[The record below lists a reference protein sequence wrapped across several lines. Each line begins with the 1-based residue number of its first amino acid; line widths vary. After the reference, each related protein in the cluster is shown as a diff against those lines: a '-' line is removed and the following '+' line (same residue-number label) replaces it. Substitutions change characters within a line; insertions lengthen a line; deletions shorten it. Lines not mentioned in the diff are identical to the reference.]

1 MDAVELRQPSSRGRG
16 SPGCNLI
23 VPRLRRRGS
32 HDDGNSHSENRLP
45 SFFIS
50 LRNIVYALMTSF
62 KKKLFILVQEYFYF
76 LIFKIS
82 SLSRSNFNSRLV
94 TFIVIGK
101 RTRPLSVTSCLN
113 DCLISRR
120 VEIFYA
126 NLLCHEKLLGTVS
139 NQRRKKQR
147 VSKFSSARSG
157 ETAWK
162 PSLGAF
168 SSKTMD

>member
-1 MDAVELRQPSSRGRG
+1 MSIDRSIVAKLDDVLATIAFIWDHFSIMDAVELRQPSSRGRG

-32 HDDGNSHSENRLP
+32 HDDGNSHSENRL

-62 KKKLFILVQEYFYF
+62 EKKRFLSSSRNIFIFLSLKFHLYLVQTS
-76 LIFKIS
+76 IRDS
-82 SLSRSNFNSRLV
+82 
-94 TFIVIGK
+94 FIVIGK

-139 NQRRKKQR
+139 N
-147 VSKFSSARSG
+147 
-157 ETAWK
+157 
-162 PSLGAF
+162 
-168 SSKTMD
+168 